1 MLVAPHGRGFVS
13 PRSICTDVE
22 GNIFVADSEGARI
35 SVFPAGGAPAFV
47 IDSFGGQPIK
57 PSALALDWGNNL
69 YAADLK
75 SRSILVY
82 RLTYPSR
89 E

>member
-1 MLVAPHGRGFVS
+1 MTA
-13 PRSICTDVE
+13 
-22 GNIFVADSEGARI
+22 
-35 SVFPAGGAPAFV
+35 
-47 IDSFGGQPIK
+47 IDSFEGQAIK

-69 YAADLK
+69 YVADLK

-82 RLTYPSR
+82 RLIYPPR